1 MRKIP
6 LKLGL
11 LQPPRPARTSRGPVQ
26 GRDPAAGVRHSRD
39 DHGDGKRRPQRGQ
52 SLSRSG
58 RERCRHGG
66 QRAPSRGDAGRTPG
80 RRRGRGDEVDGRQF
94 DLTVRATEGTKEIGA
109 GSHSRVVDD
118 VAKFFRRLASAALS
132 PAWCPPE
139 RNRLGRV
146 EEEEMIGQLA
156 LTIAAVFAGAAIYI
170 NIAEQPA
177 RLQLDDRSLLAEWK
191 PAYKRGYTM
200 QASLAV
206 VGGVLGLVAYFS
218 ELDWRWLLG
227 AAVLLAN
234 WPYTIFMIMPTNRR
248 LMDTPPVA
256 ATAETRH
263 LIERWRALHA
273 GRSALGL
280 VATLIFLWAEW

>member
-1 MRKIP
+1 MRM
-6 LKLGL
+6 L
-11 LQPPRPARTSRGPVQ
+11 
-26 GRDPAAGVRHSRD
+26 AGD
-39 DHGDGKRRPQRGQ
+39 
-52 SLSRSG
+52 
-58 RERCRHGG
+58 
-66 QRAPSRGDAGRTPG
+66 
-80 RRRGRGDEVDGRQF
+80 
-94 DLTVRATEGTKEIGA
+94 
-109 GSHSRVVDD
+109 
-118 VAKFFRRLASAALS
+118 
-132 PAWCPPE
+132 
-139 RNRLGRV
+139 
-146 EEEEMIGQLA
+146 LA

-206 VGGVLGLVAYFS
+206 VGGGLGLVAYFS

-248 LMDTPPVA
+248 LMDTPPEA
-256 ATAETRH
+256 ATVETRRM
-263 LIERWRALHA
+263 LERWGALHA

-280 VATLIFLWAEW
+280 VATLIFLWAQGGCCRIPRWYR